1 MKAWQLD
8 HLGGTLR
15 ANELPLPEVRPGSV
29 LIRLEAC
36 GLLSYQKAYV
46 AGALPHYSPPDRL
59 FTIGSNGVGTIHEIG
74 RDVIQLAPGQ
84 RVVISPYVVTDER
97 VAEPAQ
103 MLLGLTGYGAP
114 AKRLQAEW
122 PDGTLAE
129 YVLAPKSCVTPVPL
143 ALSKVD
149 PAQLA
154 TAARFVVPYGGLLRG
169 RLAAGEIVVV
179 NGATGAFGTAA
190 TLLALALGAG
200 RVVAAGR
207 QRAALDGLARDR
219 VVPVVLTGDVAKD
232 SDAMR
237 AAAGGA
243 ADLAFDMI
251 GRAADPNATLAALR
265 SLRRQGRLV
274 LMGSMNVP
282 LPLPYG
288 DVMFNDWEIIGQFMY
303 PPDAYRRL
311 LGLVATGQLD
321 LRAIRPHT
329 FTFDEMPAALDAA
342 AAASSVECV
351 VVLLG

>member
-1 MKAWQLD
+1 
-8 HLGGTLR
+8 
-15 ANELPLPEVRPGSV
+15 
-29 LIRLEAC
+29 
-36 GLLSYQKAYV
+36 
-46 AGALPHYSPPDRL
+46 
-59 FTIGSNGVGTIHEIG
+59 
-74 RDVIQLAPGQ
+74 
-84 RVVISPYVVTDER
+84 
-97 VAEPAQ
+97 
-103 MLLGLTGYGAP
+103 
-114 AKRLQAEW
+114 
-122 PDGTLAE
+122 
-129 YVLAPKSCVTPVPL
+129 
-143 ALSKVD
+143 
-149 PAQLA
+149 
-154 TAARFVVPYGGLLRG
+154 
-169 RLAAGEIVVV
+169 
-179 NGATGAFGTAA
+179 
-190 TLLALALGAG
+190 
-200 RVVAAGR
+200 
-207 QRAALDGLARDR
+207 
-219 VVPVVLTGDVAKD
+219 VLTGDVAKD